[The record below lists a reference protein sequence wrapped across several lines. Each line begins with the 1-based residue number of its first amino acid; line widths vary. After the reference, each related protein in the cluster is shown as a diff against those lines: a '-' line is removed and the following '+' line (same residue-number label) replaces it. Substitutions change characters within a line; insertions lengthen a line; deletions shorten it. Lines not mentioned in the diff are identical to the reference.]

1 VTITARGSDRADEMI
16 QCVSWSASELGVG
29 RSDDARCERT
39 LARAAQ
45 ARCERTLARAAQAG
59 LDRPC
64 A

>member
-29 RSDDARCERT
+29 RSAD
-39 LARAAQ
+39 